1 MSTPFNFIVGL
12 TTLVVCIS
20 FGGHVSAQVEGGFEA
35 ADLNRNKKISAR
47 ELGKYIKKRVPN
59 FQPIKEL
66 MKELDSDSDGNLSRS
81 EFAKRMEGIEKIQPA
96 SMRRQGTDNEAPGK
110 SGKPEKETKP
120 VVEFADKYNEMFSE
134 KDPKVG
140 DTISGV
146 AAYDENGKPFNLDQ
160 LKGDYTVLVFGC
172 LT

>member
-1 MSTPFNFIVGL
+1 MSTPFNFIAGL
-12 TTLVVCIS
+12 TTLVVCVS

-110 SGKPEKETKP
+110 SGKPEKRNQAGRR
-120 VVEFADKYNEMFSE
+120 V
-134 KDPKVG
+134 
-140 DTISGV
+140 
-146 AAYDENGKPFNLDQ
+146 
-160 LKGDYTVLVFGC
+160 C
-172 LT
+172 R